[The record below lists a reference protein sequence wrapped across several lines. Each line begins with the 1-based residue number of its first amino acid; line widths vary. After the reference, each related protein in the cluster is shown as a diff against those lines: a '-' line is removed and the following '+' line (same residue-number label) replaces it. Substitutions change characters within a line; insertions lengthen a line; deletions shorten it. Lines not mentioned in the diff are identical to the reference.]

1 MILHCLKKET
11 WERVKNSAY
20 YSSESLSAEG
30 FIHCSPIEYFHRVA
44 PNFKEIKEEL
54 LLLLLEEEKIDAEV
68 RWEDPEKLGRAYPH
82 IYGPLNLSSVTAV
95 LPFLK
100 DEKGNFIKNPELTDY
115 VDK

>member
-1 MILHCLKKET
+1 M
-11 WERVKNSAY
+11 KNSAY

-44 PNFKEIKEEL
+44 PNFKEIKEDL
-54 LLLLLEEEKIDAEV
+54 LLLLLEEDKIEARSAGKTLRILVE
-68 RWEDPEKLGRAYPH
+68 PLPH

-100 DEKGNFIKNPELTDY
+100 DEEGTFIKNPELIDY
-115 VDK
+115 ENK